1 MTHPL
6 NQRLPVLIYAH
17 EGRIRVYQ
25 SLLSRTDCLLIQPLL
40 MRGITCSRLYKS
52 QLLNQLWNF
61 GGIFSPDFLPDSEW
75 LPARASADYQR
86 DVRFR
91 TDQHLLR
98 LYAEAMAD
106 DLPESL
112 RHLLESQRQLL
123 RVFVA
128 QLAELEPLP
137 AGRWLLS
144 A

>member
-1 MTHPL
+1 MIQSL
-6 NQRLPVLIYAH
+6 NHRLPVLIYAH

-25 SLLSRTDCLLIQPLL
+25 SLLCRTDCLVIQPLL

-61 GGIFSPDFLPDSEW
+61 GGTFSPDFLPDSEW
-75 LPARASADYQR
+75 LSAPATADYQR

-98 LYAEAMAD
+98 LYAEALD
-106 DLPESL
+106 DELPDSL
-112 RHLLESQRQLL
+112 RRLLESQRQLL
-123 RVFVA
+123 RVFVS
-128 QLAELEPLP
+128 QLAEFEPLP
-137 AGRWLLS
+137 SGRWLLR